1 MTRRWR
7 WALLAVLL
15 TAGGHPVTP
24 APLASTPAAPPA
36 ALPDSLVRW
45 LDGLGGDSLQIQLAV
60 ADLASPDGTLL
71 YSRLGELR
79 QTPASLMK
87 LVTASAALE
96 LWGPRHRL
104 VTRAGY
110 DPALVTEDRRTGI
123 SHAEALWVQ
132 PAGDPTLSRQD
143 LVRLFQQIWEEGVD
157 RVDRVRILPDRFDP
171 LRLGPGWMWD
181 DAGGAYAARPSL
193 LTVQGN
199 SLFAQSG
206 PGGWELP
213 GSALMSVET
222 EPAARGATARL
233 ERDWPHARDRFAFM
247 APLLSAGPPPR
258 SGRWWVRPPEP
269 ACNVEYPDS
278 LFRSVCFEAAQQ
290 VFQAAAPPSL
300 DWIAAPRP
308 GFAWHRHAGPPLVQV
323 LDSMLTESWNLGA
336 ECVFQGLAAAFPLR
350 GVPGW
355 ERAAGLCR
363 EVLLDS
369 LGVTDW
375 YRQVDGSGMSRYN
388 AVSPRQFVQVLR
400 AMERRHPGLLAGL
413 LPHPGEGTLSTAA
426 PHLPAG
432 VGLAAKTG
440 TLRGV
445 TGLAGYLTRQDRPRL
460 AFCLLITGQG
470 SARSAVQLRNE
481 MTARLAAWLAASPG

>member
-1 MTRRWR
+1 MTRPWR
-7 WALLAVLL
+7 WAVLGALLVVV
-15 TAGGHPVTP
+15 GHP
-24 APLASTPAAPPA
+24 ATPAAPPSA
-36 ALPDSLVRW
+36 PTGLPSVLPDSLARW
-45 LDGLGGDSLQIQLAV
+45 LDGLGGDSLQVQLAV
-60 ADLASPDGTLL
+60 TDLANPDGILL
-71 YSRLGELR
+71 YGRLAELR

-87 LVTASAALE
+87 LITASAALE

-110 DPALVTEDRRTGI
+110 DPARVSVDRRSGLRT
-123 SHAEALWVQ
+123 AEALWVQ

-143 LVRLFQQIWEEGVD
+143 LLRLFQQVWEDGVD
-157 RVDRVRILPDRFDP
+157 RVQGVRILPNTFDP

-199 SLFAQSG
+199 SLFAQPG

-213 GSALMSVET
+213 GLALLAVET
-222 EPAARGATARL
+222 EPAGRGATARL
-233 ERDWPHARDRFAFM
+233 ERDWPHARDRFTFM
-247 APLLSAGPPPR
+247 APLLAPGPSPR
-258 SGRWWVRPPEP
+258 TGRWWVRPPEP
-269 ACNVEYPDS
+269 VCNVEYPDS
-278 LFRSVCFEAAQQ
+278 LFRSVCFEATQQ
-290 VFQAAAPPSL
+290 VFQATEPPNL
-300 DWIAAPRP
+300 DWSADPPR
-308 GFAWHRHAGPPLVQV
+308 GFAWFRHAGPPLAQV
-323 LDSMLTESWNLGA
+323 LDSVLTESWNLGA
-336 ECVFQGLAAAFPLR
+336 ECVFQGLAAELPLR

-355 ERAAGLCR
+355 ERAAGLCQV
-363 EVLLDS
+363 VLSDS
-369 LGVTDW
+369 LGVMGW

-388 AVSPRQFVQVLR
+388 AIAPRQFVQVLG

-426 PHLPAG
+426 PRLPAG

-470 SARSAVQLRNE
+470 SARSAVQLRNV